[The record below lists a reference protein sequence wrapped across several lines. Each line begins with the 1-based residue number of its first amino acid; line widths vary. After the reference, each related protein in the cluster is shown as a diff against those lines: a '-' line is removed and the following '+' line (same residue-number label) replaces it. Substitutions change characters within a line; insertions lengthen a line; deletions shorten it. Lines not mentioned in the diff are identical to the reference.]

1 MIPFLL
7 AGALI
12 VGVFVATAFWKEIKS
27 FIQASIE
34 RIKPT

>member
-1 MIPFLL
+1 MIPFYSLVRL
-7 AGALI
+7 SF
-12 VGVFVATAFWKEIKS
+12 GVFVATAFWKEIKS